1 MDFWVGVSGF
11 RLWDVGMIVRIEF
24 LGYVWV
30 WFEGNSLGSGYD
42 FQLRETKSNALKL
55 RSKTLYNKLREATLK
70 ERPPR
75 LGFEG

>member
-30 WFEGNSLGSGYD
+30 WFEGNSRGSGYD
-42 FQLRETKSNALKL
+42 YQLRETKSNALHEVQN
-55 RSKTLYNKLREATLK
+55 TL
-70 ERPPR
+70 
-75 LGFEG
+75 